1 MYAMDAESELKKR
14 VLEFVRNAFRVE
26 NQVPTIRKI
35 AEGIEGVDRSN
46 IYDLFPQGIKQI
58 SKEAGVDIP
67 RKRINVTA
75 KASKARK
82 SKGED
87 PFPDI
92 ILRDQLAQEL
102 WVIST
107 YEGNKPQELIEELI
121 DQSKV
126 LKTQFGLSNKDVANF
141 TMFLK
146 NCEKEGLG
154 EEQIVN
160 SIKKFTRLSLEVL
173 WPHRFDVLIR
183 LVETMAS
190 KHLKI
195 EDLYKIYIS
204 QIEMY
209 QAGYM
214 LCLGYAEEEF
224 ILELQK
230 ILSMKPLDALN
241 AANEIK
247 IKLAFRFPYRF

>member
-1 MYAMDAESELKKR
+1 MDAESDLRER
-14 VLEFVRNAFRVE
+14 VLEFVRHAFRVE

-35 AEGIEGVDRSN
+35 ADGIEGVDRSN
-46 IYDLFPQGIKQI
+46 IYVLFPQGIKQI
-58 SKEAGVDIP
+58 SKEAGVDVP
-67 RKRINVTA
+67 NKRMKVTA

-92 ILRDQLAQEL
+92 ILRDQLAREL
-102 WVIST
+102 WVTST
-107 YEGNKPQELIEELI
+107 YENKKPQELMEELI
-121 DQSKV
+121 DQYKV

-160 SIKKFTRLSLEVL
+160 SIKKFTRLRLEVL
-173 WPHRFDVLIR
+173 RPRRFDKLIR
-183 LVETMAS
+183 LVETMA
-190 KHLKI
+190 KNKLKI
-195 EDLYKIYIS
+195 EDLYQIYTS
-204 QIEMY
+204 QIQMY
-209 QAGYM
+209 QAGYN
-214 LCLGYAEEEF
+214 LCLGNAEEEVL
-224 ILELQK
+224 LELQK
-230 ILSMKPLDALN
+230 FLSIKPLDALK

-247 IKLAFRFPYRF
+247 LRLSIRFPYRF